1 MEMEK
6 NETIATGSKTKLGGL
21 NAPITIVILI
31 LISMAIFYGLFG
43 QTSNFEDGDPYNGN
57 AKNFMGIIYKG
68 GVIIPFLMSF
78 FLMDFVFGIDRAF
91 ALKKAAGKG
100 SLSNFVHE
108 VKVLVAANKINEAM
122 ELCDAQ
128 QGAVGNVVK
137 EGLTTYK
144 ALSHDTTMDK
154 EQKMYAL
161 NKALEEATTLE
172 MPGLEKNTSI
182 IATIATVGTLIALM
196 GTVIGMIKAFF
207 ALGEGGGTP
216 DAAKLS
222 EGIAEA
228 LINTGTGIGASA
240 LAIIIYNMI
249 TNKIDDLT
257 FKIDEVGMAI
267 QQSFAKHH

>member
-1 MEMEK
+1 MET
-6 NETIATGSKTKLGGL
+6 NETVVAGTKTKVGGL
-21 NAPITIVILI
+21 NAPITIIILI
-31 LISMAIFYGLFG
+31 LISMAVFYGLFG
-43 QTSNFEDGDPYNGN
+43 QASNFEGGDSYAGHP
-57 AKNFMGIIYKG
+57 KNFMGIIFKG

-78 FLMDFVFGIDRAF
+78 FLMDFVFGIDRFF
-91 ALKKAAGKG
+91 ALKKANGKG
-100 SLSNFVHE
+100 NTTKFVSE
-108 VKVLVAANKINEAM
+108 IKELIINGKIKEAS
-122 ELCDAQ
+122 ELCDEQ
-128 QGAVGNVVK
+128 QGSLGNVVK
-137 EGLTTYK
+137 EGLASYQ
-144 ALSHDTTMDK
+144 ALANDTSIDK

-161 NKALEEATTLE
+161 SKALEEATTLE

-222 EGIAEA
+222 VGIAEA

-240 LAIIIYNMI
+240 LAIIIYNLI
-249 TNKIDDLT
+249 TNRIDDLT

-267 QQSFAKHH
+267 QQAFAKNH